1 MEDLATLNKRLT
13 NYEKDFNKLE
23 TFEH

>member
-1 MEDLATLNKRLT
+1 MEDLAALNKRLT